1 MNWQNAPLVI
11 SDINKAFTCKTE
23 SYKAVWVKEGRCSS
37 KQPSGFDFIEDKIYI
52 IGTGKTV
59 FPENK
64 PYDEIEIEP
73 NYEYGSNELLYSLFP
88 LIFIFETSSI
98 QKQIKETLNWCEK
111 YGFPFI
117 GDSGFY
123 GGNLE
128 TCYKETG
135 HIGFNLMVLKRDLL
149 TLRWFVNKIY
159 KTKCASGPANIES
172 DIADILNISRLNV
185 RQHYT
190 FVNHQLTLETGFT
203 DLISLA
209 YHQLAFILMAPSGA
223 SIKKCK
229 QCGAIFVTDNSKKE
243 YCPKH
248 SPQSHYAQKRRMKE
262 MSDTN

>member
-1 MNWQNAPLVI
+1 MNWQNDFIAI
-11 SDINKAFTCKTE
+11 SNINKAFTCKTE
-23 SYKAVWVKEGRCSS
+23 SYKAVWVKGGRCSS
-37 KQPSGFDFIEDKIYI
+37 KQPSGFDFMKDKVYI
-52 IGTGKTV
+52 IGTGKTI

-64 PYDEIEIEP
+64 TYDDIEIEP
-73 NYEYGSNELLYSLFP
+73 NYEYYSNELLYSLFP
-88 LIFIFETSSI
+88 LIFVFEASSI
-98 QKQIKETLNWCEK
+98 QKQIKETLNWCKK

-123 GGNLE
+123 GGNLG

-149 TLRWFVNKIY
+149 TLRCFVQKIY
-159 KTKCASGPANIES
+159 RMKNESGTANIES
-172 DIADILNISRLNV
+172 DISGILNISMLNM

-209 YHQLAFILMAPSGA
+209 YYQLAFILMAPRGA

-229 QCGAIFVTDNSKKE
+229 QCGAIFVSNNSKKE

-248 SPQSHYAQKRRMKE
+248 SPQSHYAQKRRMKKT
-262 MSDTN
+262 SDTN